1 MVHRPTAAPHGNR
14 RDFNN
19 IKRLFPYIW
28 DFKGRVL
35 LALASLIISKL
46 AIVGMPLVL
55 KQIVD
60 GLDSSRQAAQ
70 AMAAG
75 SPALLGEHLMVLP
88 LMLLLAYGGLRL
100 MASLFNEMRDAIFSR
115 VRYHAMR
122 GISLRV
128 LRHLFSLSLAYHLDR
143 KTGGITRDL
152 ERGTNSLS
160 SILNYLVFNILPTA
174 AEFTFVAIILLGQY
188 KPVFAIITFATVAVY
203 IAFTLLV
210 TNWRMHYRHEMNAL
224 ESKANSYAVDG
235 MLNYETVKYF
245 TNEDYELK
253 LYDETLDG
261 WEKAAVK
268 SQVSMSL
275 LNFGQGAVIAV
286 GVTLMMIYAA
296 QGVVDGNMT
305 LGDLVLVNTMM
316 LQLFIP
322 LNFLGIIY
330 RALKYALADMDMML
344 KLLDT
349 PQTVKDVAGA
359 KDLKV
364 KRAEVEFDK
373 VSFDYGHDRKILQQ
387 VSFRIPAGHKVA
399 VVGPSGAGK
408 STLARL
414 LFRFYD
420 VDSGAIYI
428 DGENIRN
435 VTQKSLRDNIGI
447 VPQDTVLFNHTIEH
461 NIRYAKLDATEEEIR
476 QAAKHANIHDF
487 IMSLP
492 DGYQTVVGE
501 RGLKLSGGEKQRVAI
516 ARVILKNPKILVFD
530 EATSSLDSHSEKQIL
545 TALSEI
551 SVQHTTLVIAHRL
564 STIIDAD
571 NIVVLDKGKVTEQG
585 THQQLL
591 AADGLYAHLWRLQQ
605 EEEKQRADIEIE

>member
-75 SPALLGEHLMVLP
+75 SPALLGEHVMVLP

-414 LFRFYD
+414 LFR
-420 VDSGAIYI
+420 
-428 DGENIRN
+428 
-435 VTQKSLRDNIGI
+435 
-447 VPQDTVLFNHTIEH
+447 
-461 NIRYAKLDATEEEIR
+461 
-476 QAAKHANIHDF
+476 
-487 IMSLP
+487 
-492 DGYQTVVGE
+492 
-501 RGLKLSGGEKQRVAI
+501 
-516 ARVILKNPKILVFD
+516 
-530 EATSSLDSHSEKQIL
+530 
-545 TALSEI
+545 
-551 SVQHTTLVIAHRL
+551 
-564 STIIDAD
+564 
-571 NIVVLDKGKVTEQG
+571 
-585 THQQLL
+585 
-591 AADGLYAHLWRLQQ
+591 
-605 EEEKQRADIEIE
+605 

>member
-1 MVHRPTAAPHGNR
+1 MIHRPTTKPHGNR
-14 RDFNN
+14 KDFEN

-28 DFKGRVL
+28 DFKGRVI
-35 LALASLIISKL
+35 LALTCLILSKI

-55 KQIVD
+55 KDIVD
-60 GLDSSRQAAQ
+60 GLDSRQMMANAAV
-70 AMAAG
+70 A
-75 SPALLGEHLMVLP
+75 LP
-88 LMLLLAYGGLRL
+88 LVLLLSYGGLRL

-128 LRHLFSLSLAYHLDR
+128 LRHLYSLSLSYHLDR

-160 SILNYLVFNILPTA
+160 SILNYLVFNIFPTA
-174 AEFTFVAIILLGQY
+174 AEFIFVAIILLSKY
-188 KPVFAIITFATVAVY
+188 EAHFTLITFGTVAIY
-203 IAFTLLV
+203 ITFTLLV
-210 TNWRMHYRHEMNAL
+210 TNWRMHYRHEMNDH
-224 ESKANSYAVDG
+224 ESKANTFAVDG

-245 TNEDYELK
+245 SNEEYELQQ
-253 LYDETLDG
+253 YDKTLDK
-261 WEKAAVK
+261 WESAAVK
-268 SQVSMSL
+268 SQASMSL
-275 LNFGQGAVIAV
+275 LNFGQGAVIAI
-286 GVTLMMIYAA
+286 GVTLMMIFAA

-305 LGDLVLVNTMM
+305 IGDLVLVNAMM

-330 RALKYALADMDMML
+330 RALKYSLADMDMML

-349 PQTVKDVAGA
+349 KVEVKDAENA
-359 KDLKV
+359 SELKV
-364 KRAEVEFDK
+364 TDAVVRFDDVSFSYNKDRKILDK
-373 VSFDYGHDRKILQQ
+373 VSFE
-387 VSFRIPAGHKVA
+387 IPHANKVA

-420 VDSGAIYI
+420 IDSGSISI
-428 DGENIRN
+428 DGQNIN
-435 VTQKSLRDNIGI
+435 AVTQRSLRANIGI
-447 VPQDTVLFNHTIEH
+447 VPQDTVLFNCSIDH
-461 NIRYAKLDATEEEIR
+461 NIRYAKLDATDEEVQ

-487 IMSLP
+487 IVSLP

-501 RGLKLSGGEKQRVAI
+501 RGLKLSGGEKQRIAI
-516 ARVILKNPKILVFD
+516 ARVILKNPRILVFD
-530 EATSSLDSHSEKQIL
+530 EATSSLDSHSEQLIL
-545 TALSEI
+545 ESLKEVAEK
-551 SVQHTTLVIAHRL
+551 HTTLVIAHRL

-571 NIVVLDKGKVTEQG
+571 NIIVLDKGRVVERG

-591 AADGLYAHLWRLQQ
+591 EKDGLYAHLWELQQ
-605 EEEKQRADIEIE
+605 EEELIEEGGRGE

>member
-1 MVHRPTAAPHGNR
+1 MIHRPTTKPHGNR
-14 RDFNN
+14 KDFDN

-28 DFKGRVL
+28 DFKGRVFL
-35 LALASLIISKL
+35 SLSCLILSKI

-55 KQIVD
+55 KDIVD
-60 GLDSSRQAAQ
+60 ELDSRQMLENAAL
-70 AMAAG
+70 A
-75 SPALLGEHLMVLP
+75 LP
-88 LMLLLAYGGLRL
+88 LVLLLSYGALRL

-128 LRHLFSLSLAYHLDR
+128 LRHLYSLSLSYHLDR

-160 SILNYLVFNILPTA
+160 SILNYLVFNIFPTA
-174 AEFTFVAIILLGQY
+174 AEFIFVAIILLSKY
-188 KPVFAIITFATVAVY
+188 EAHFTLITFGTVALY
-203 IAFTLLV
+203 IMFTLLV
-210 TNWRMHYRHEMNAL
+210 TNWRMHYRHEMNDH
-224 ESKANSYAVDG
+224 ESKANSFAVDG

-245 TNEDYELK
+245 TNEEYELQQ
-253 LYDETLDG
+253 YDKTLDK
-261 WEKAAVK
+261 WESAAVK
-268 SQVSMSL
+268 SQASMSL

-286 GVTLMMIYAA
+286 GVTLMMIFAA
-296 QGVVDGNMT
+296 QGVVDGSMT
-305 LGDLVLVNTMM
+305 LGDLVLVNAMM

-330 RALKYALADMDMML
+330 RALKYSLADMDMML

-349 PQTVKDVAGA
+349 KVEVKDAENA
-359 KDLKV
+359 PELKV
-364 KRAEVEFDK
+364 TDAV
-373 VSFDYGHDRKILQQ
+373 VSFDNVCFDYNKDRKILDN
-387 VSFRIPAGHKVA
+387 VSFEIPHAKKVA

-420 VDSGAIYI
+420 VDSGSISI
-428 DGENIRN
+428 DGQDIKS
-435 VTQKSLRDNIGI
+435 VTQSSLRANIGI
-447 VPQDTVLFNHTIEH
+447 VPQDTVLFNCSIDH
-461 NIRYAKLDATEEEIR
+461 NIRYAKLDATDEEVQ

-487 IMSLP
+487 IISLP

-501 RGLKLSGGEKQRVAI
+501 RGLKLSGGEKQRIAI
-516 ARVILKNPKILVFD
+516 ARVILKNPRILVFD
-530 EATSSLDSHSEKQIL
+530 EATSSLDSHSEQLILESLKQV
-545 TALSEI
+545 AEK
-551 SVQHTTLVIAHRL
+551 HTTLVIAHRL

-571 NIVVLDKGKVTEQG
+571 NIIVLDKGRVVERG

-591 AADGLYAHLWRLQQ
+591 EKDGLYAHLWELQQ
-605 EEEKQRADIEIE
+605 EEELIEEGEEGE

>member
-1 MVHRPTAAPHGNR
+1 MIDRPTAEPHGNR
-14 RDFNN
+14 KDFEN

-28 DFKGRVL
+28 DFKGRVF
-35 LALASLIISKL
+35 LALSCLILSKI

-55 KQIVD
+55 KDIVD
-60 GLDSSRQAAQ
+60 GLDSRQLL
-70 AMAAG
+70 AMDNVESA
-75 SPALLGEHLMVLP
+75 SLTLP
-88 LMLLLAYGGLRL
+88 LLLLLVYGALRL
-100 MASLFNEMRDAIFSR
+100 MASLFNELRDAIFSR

-122 GISLRV
+122 GISRRV
-128 LRHLFSLSLAYHLDR
+128 LKHLYSLSLSYHLDR
-143 KTGGITRDL
+143 KTGGVTRDL

-160 SILNYLVFNILPTA
+160 SILNYLVFNIFPTA
-174 AEFTFVAIILLGQY
+174 AEFAFVAIILLGKY
-188 KPVFAIITFATVAVY
+188 EPHFAFITFATVALY

-210 TNWRMHYRHEMNAL
+210 TNWRMHFRHEMNRQ

-245 TNEDYELK
+245 NNEEYELK
-253 LYDETLDG
+253 QYDETLDQ
-261 WEKAAVK
+261 WEGAAVK
-268 SQVSMSL
+268 SQASMSL

-286 GVTLMMIYAA
+286 GVTLMMIFAA

-349 PQTVKDVAGA
+349 EREVKDIDNA
-359 KDLKV
+359 KQLQVSDAII
-364 KRAEVEFDK
+364 RFEN
-373 VSFDYGHDRKILQQ
+373 VSFDYSKERKILEK
-387 VSFRIPAGHKVA
+387 VSFEIPHGHKVA

-420 VDSGAIYI
+420 VESGQIFI
-428 DGENIRN
+428 DGQDIKTVSQE
-435 VTQKSLRDNIGI
+435 SLRDNIGI
-447 VPQDTVLFNHTIEH
+447 VPQDTVLFNDTIDH
-461 NIRYAKLDATEEEIR
+461 NISYAKLDATDEEIQ

-487 IMSLP
+487 VTSLP

-516 ARVILKNPKILVFD
+516 ARVILKNPRILVFD
-530 EATSSLDSHSEKQIL
+530 EATSSLDSHSEQLIL
-545 TALSEI
+545 ESLKEI
-551 SVQHTTLVIAHRL
+551 AEKHTTLVIAHRL

-571 NIVVLDKGKVTEQG
+571 DIVVLDKGKVVEQG

-591 AADGLYAHLWRLQQ
+591 EKEGLYAHLWNLQQ
-605 EEEKQRADIEIE
+605 EEEKEMVA